1 MDLKSYS
8 ISPRKRA
15 IALGNRFRPKLQRGL
30 AIDERHSITVRK
42 KFPEW
47 GLKPQEH
54 LFHNLSSLPDC
65 LTLLLC
71 SRRSEVKCLI
81 RCVHDSPPWTQSK
94 GPQRPSSCYRKLICT
109 CTATRNGLQYLAHCL
124 HAYVQLEKLFGRS
137 PLSTVGANRSDVY
150 SSLFSP
156 FRKLLLKREDL
167 STQKPKKSLLTA
179 AEVTL
184 TYRRTILTRPCSA
197 QVKTLGENREFAGF
211 TFLRG

>member
-30 AIDERHSITVRK
+30 AIDERHSITVSK

-81 RCVHDSPPWTQSK
+81 RCVHDSPQWTQSK
-94 GPQRPSSCYRKLICT
+94 GPQRPSSCYLCRNSSARPREMASNTLRIASMRTCNRK
-109 CTATRNGLQYLAHCL
+109 NCL
-124 HAYVQLEKLFGRS
+124 GGVHF
-137 PLSTVGANRSDVY
+137 PLSVLIDQMFIRHY
-150 SSLFSP
+150 S
-156 FRKLLLKREDL
+156 RH
-167 STQKPKKSLLTA
+167 
-179 AEVTL
+179 
-184 TYRRTILTRPCSA
+184 
-197 QVKTLGENREFAGF
+197 FASSC
-211 TFLRG
+211 

>member
-94 GPQRPSSCYRKLICT
+94 GPQRPSSCYLC
-109 CTATRNGLQYLAHCL
+109 RNSSARPREMASTTLRIASMRPHTLPSEDRTNGRALAHQRDL
-124 HAYVQLEKLFGRS
+124 AAPAGWKSPDANTRGRCF
-137 PLSTVGANRSDVY
+137 TH
-150 SSLFSP
+150 
-156 FRKLLLKREDL
+156 REWHL
-167 STQKPKKSLLTA
+167 PVL
-179 AEVTL
+179 
-184 TYRRTILTRPCSA
+184 P
-197 QVKTLGENREFAGF
+197 RE
-211 TFLRG
+211 T